1 MSLFFLRNY
10 ALTKKMWMRGWK
22 RYCVCHLVLGIPRL
36 LQVLMWFLKSADL
49 FLIQS
54 KLICPLLYLLVS
66 RHINNPPPP
75 PLLAERMVL
84 RTPHSSTHPVLGM
97 LAELGDCDVAAL
109 SGQHL
114 LFWVTC
120 QQRGRVSCTVRG
132 LKEGWA
138 GLRGR
143 IPVSAGWSDWMR
155 VTTTAVVFAK
165 SFLKLTMWP
174 VEGQTRQEIEV
185 NDIVTY

>member
-1 MSLFFLRNY
+1 MLWQKNVNERLKTILCVSLS
-10 ALTKKMWMRGWK
+10 A
-22 RYCVCHLVLGIPRL
+22 RYPTPPAGVDVILKICWFVLNPK
-36 LQVLMWFLKSADL
+36 QADL
-49 FLIQS
+49 PT
-54 KLICPLLYLLVS
+54 PLPPCIS
-66 RHINNPPPP
+66 AHKQPPPTP
-75 PLLAERMVL
+75 SPLLAERMVL

-114 LFWVTC
+114 LFWITC